1 MPGPQTVRDS
11 SGKYIASSN
20 HLIIDEQR
28 RKNVLWE
35 ILIQFVFRLALGLAG
50 TMALTSPKQV
60 DSGFFRVHL
69 WVLLGL
75 GTFGSL
81 VAYSR
86 QAAFEQ
92 PAIVLGLAIVATVLS
107 YVGSVVWLYEK
118 HKAGVGVIIAIV
130 IATFFLLMLSQPS
143 KQASA
148 TADWMW
154 IAADV
159 ISGSLLLGSTFA
171 AMLLGHWYLNSPTM
185 KLDPLRWLLVLM
197 VVSIV
202 ARAVLSAAGFSVHFG
217 RGEIV
222 HGFAWAATAMRWLA
236 GLLGLAGMTWMTWQT
251 LKIPNTQSAT
261 GILYVALLFA
271 FLGELASAILTYD
284 VPIPL

>member
-1 MPGPQTVRDS
+1 M
-11 SGKYIASSN
+11 
-20 HLIIDEQR
+20 
-28 RKNVLWE
+28 LWE
-35 ILIQFVFRLALGLAG
+35 ILIQFVFRLTLGLAG

-69 WVLLGL
+69 WVVLGL

-86 QAAFEQ
+86 QSTELFEQ
-92 PAIVLGLAIVATVLS
+92 PTIVLGLAIAATVLS
-107 YVGSVVWLYEK
+107 YIGSVVWLYERPK
-118 HKAGVGVIIAIV
+118 SGIGVILAV
-130 IATFFLLMLSQPS
+130 VLVTFVLLMMSQPS
-143 KQASA
+143 KEVVRS
-148 TADWMW
+148 TDWLW
-154 IAADV
+154 IAADT
-159 ISGSLLLGSTFA
+159 ISGSLVLGSTFA
-171 AMLLGHWYLNSPTM
+171 AMLLGHWYLNTPTM

-197 VVSIV
+197 VISIV
-202 ARAVLSAAGFSVHFG
+202 ARAAVSAAGFGIHFG

-222 HGFAWAATAMRWLA
+222 VGFAWAATAMRWLA

-284 VPIPL
+284 TPIPL